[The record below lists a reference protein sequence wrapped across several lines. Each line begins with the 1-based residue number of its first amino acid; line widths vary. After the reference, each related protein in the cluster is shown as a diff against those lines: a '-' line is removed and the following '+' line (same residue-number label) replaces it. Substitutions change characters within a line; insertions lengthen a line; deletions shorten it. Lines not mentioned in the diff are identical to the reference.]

1 MRKIILGISAFYH
14 DSAAALIIDGHI
26 IAAAQEERFTRI
38 KQDAAFPVQAIKY
51 VLSEAGVAFDEL
63 TAVAFYDKPLLKFER
78 LLETYHAFVPRGW
91 RSFITA
97 MPVWMKEKVFM
108 KKMLR
113 KQFRALGA
121 TVNVPLYFPEHHLSH
136 AASAF
141 YPSPFQ
147 SAAILTVD
155 GVGEWAT
162 TTICY
167 GAGSDIKI
175 IRELRFPHSPGL
187 LYAAFTYFLGFK
199 INSGEYKL
207 MGLSPYGLPDD
218 PQTIAF
224 REKIL
229 ATLVDIR
236 NDGSILLNMD
246 YFEFATGL
254 KMTATPLWE
263 ALFGMRRREPE
274 SVITQE
280 HMNLA
285 LAIQQVIEHIVVAL
299 AQTAK
304 EITGSHQLV
313 MAGGVALNCVAND
326 KIRAAGIF
334 KNIWIQPAAGD
345 AGGALGAAYAAYYIG
360 MEQARIFFRGDDAM
374 QGAFLGPAYGDADI
388 RKLLARY
395 AAVAVHEPDFETLTA
410 TVSTYLANGKV
421 VGWFQDRMEFGP
433 RALGN
438 RSILADPRQPG
449 MQQQLNLK
457 IKFRES
463 FRPFAPAVLAE
474 DAHLYFND
482 AGASPYML
490 FTTTLK
496 EAQRMPVADTSSYI
510 SFNGGEQE
518 VQNQTPAVS
527 ALFSTA
533 VIETRSKPEEPQDNN
548 TAPGQMKCCITA
560 TTVTDRLQQQR
571 SCIPAVTHLDY
582 SARVQTVHH
591 TLHPKL
597 HQLINSFK
605 KLTGCSVLINTSFN
619 VRGEPVVNTPEDAW
633 LAFMRTEMDYLVIGN
648 YVFDRRRQPALPKEL
663 FKSFEPD

>member
-38 KQDAAFPVQAIKY
+38 KQDASFPVQAIKY
-51 VLSEAGVAFDEL
+51 VLSEAGISFDEL
-63 TAVAFYDKPLLKFER
+63 TVVAFYDKPLLKFER

-91 RSFITA
+91 HSFITA

-121 TVNVPLYFPEHHLSH
+121 TIKVPLYFPGHHLSH

-162 TTICY
+162 TTICH
-167 GAGSDIKI
+167 GVGSDIRI
-175 IRELRFPHSPGL
+175 LRELRFPHSPGL

-218 PQTIAF
+218 PQTIVF

-274 SVITQE
+274 SAITQE
-280 HMNLA
+280 HMDLA
-285 LAIQQVIEHIVVAL
+285 LAIQQVMEQIVVTL
-299 AQTAK
+299 ARTAR
-304 EITGSHQLV
+304 EITGSRQLV
-313 MAGGVALNCVAND
+313 MAGGVALNCVANN

-334 KNIWIQPAAGD
+334 EDIWIQPAAGD
-345 AGGALGAAYAAYYIG
+345 AGGALGAAYAAYHIG
-360 MEQARIFFRGDDAM
+360 MEQARIFFPGDDVM

-388 RKLLARY
+388 RKLQARY
-395 AAVAVHEPDFETLTA
+395 AAVAVHEPDFATLTHR
-410 TVSTYLANGKV
+410 VSAHLANGKV

-463 FRPFAPAVLAE
+463 FRPFAPSVLAE

-496 EAQRMPVADTSSYI
+496 EAQRIPVADTSSCTL
-510 SFNGGEQE
+510 FTPVKHNMAVTGVEQE
-518 VQNQTPAVS
+518 TVVIQKTQSRNMPPA
-527 ALFSTA
+527 
-533 VIETRSKPEEPQDNN
+533 
-548 TAPGQMKCCITA
+548 GA
-560 TTVTDRLQQQR
+560 TIAARLQQPR
-571 SCIPAVTHLDY
+571 STIPAVTHLDY
-582 SARVQTVHH
+582 SARVQTVHD

-619 VRGEPVVNTPEDAW
+619 VRGEPIVNTPEDAW
-633 LAFMRTEMDYLVIGN
+633 LAFMRTEMDYLVIGH

-663 FKSFEPD
+663 FKSFELD